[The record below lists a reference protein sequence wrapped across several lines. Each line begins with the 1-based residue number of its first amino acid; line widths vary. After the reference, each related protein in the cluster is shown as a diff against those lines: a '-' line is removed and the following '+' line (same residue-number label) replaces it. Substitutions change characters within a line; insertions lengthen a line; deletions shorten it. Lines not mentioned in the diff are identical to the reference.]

1 MRTATIGN
9 RGHRFQQHAAQVF
22 LPAGQDKYACCGGS
36 VRAVAERVAQR
47 LQLRNLGLIEKDR
60 SSVREGDYAAAV
72 GAHRT
77 ALPSEPP

>member
-1 MRTATIGN
+1 
-9 RGHRFQQHAAQVF
+9 
-22 LPAGQDKYACCGGS
+22 
-36 VRAVAERVAQR
+36 